1 MIAAWVAWM
10 IAAAAPVEG
19 LYLLSKP
26 ETASA
31 IELRADGRF
40 RWMFTQGALDLDA
53 AGRWRADGERII
65 LDSDPKPI
73 PPRFEIAGRTPGEPG
88 IIAVRVVH
96 TDGEPIDG
104 VDVAIRY
111 ASGEADVGYTND
123 GGIARLTLEPGRTP
137 AGIAVTIGMFG
148 LAPREFAEVP
158 VAGEVITIRLHP
170 NDLGTETF
178 DALPV
183 QRSGNALEIVWR
195 GETLRYARDVE
206 ETGE

>member
-1 MIAAWVAWM
+1 MIAALLGWM
-10 IAAAAPVEG
+10 IAATGPEG

-53 AGRWRADGERII
+53 VGRWRADGDRIV

-73 PPRFEIAGRTPGEPG
+73 PPRFEIEGRAPGESG

-111 ASGEADVGYTND
+111 ASGDPDIGYTND
-123 GGIARLTLEPGRTP
+123 GGVARFTPEAGRTP
-137 AGIAVTIGMFG
+137 TGIAVTIGMFG

-178 DALPV
+178 EALPV
-183 QRSGNALEIVWR
+183 QRSGDALELEWR
-195 GETLRYARDVE
+195 GETLRYARDAE

>member
-1 MIAAWVAWM
+1 MIAAWIAWM
-10 IAAAAPVEG
+10 VAATAPVEG

-31 IELRADGRF
+31 IELRDDGRF

-53 AGRWRADGERII
+53 AGRWRADGDRIV

-73 PPRFEIAGRTPGEPG
+73 PPRFEIAGRTPGELG
-88 IIAVRVVH
+88 IIGVRVLH

-111 ASGEADVGYTND
+111 ASGDADVGYTND
-123 GGIARLTLEPGRTP
+123 GGVARFTPEPGRT
-137 AGIAVTIGMFG
+137 ATGIAVTIVMFG
-148 LAPREFAEVP
+148 LKPREFAEVP
-158 VAGEVITIRLHP
+158 VAGETVTIRLHP

-178 DALPV
+178 DALAV
-183 QRSGNALEIVWR
+183 QRSGDALEMVWR
-195 GETLRYARDVE
+195 GETLRYTRDAE